1 MKLKKIVNSVSVLLA
16 CGMMQCI
23 SAHETLDTVKQ
34 SVDANTK
41 ISVDVE
47 YYDLILKNAVL
58 KEEKIKLDY
67 EIKNLKQENEDLKKE
82 VEKYKK
88 RSRILKKKLDEKQDY
103 VSPEQVKNEVEVV
116 RAEMLLQFNNQLGE
130 YIKEN
135 PRKKISPLDMSR
147 LFSDF
152 LTFNINYTNNGD
164 SILSPLSPTVNAK
177 GTIAGAAIT
186 S

>member
-1 MKLKKIVNSVSVLLA
+1 MKLKKIANLVSALLVCSLFKTA
-16 CGMMQCI
+16 Y
-23 SAHETLDTVKQ
+23 AYETSNTVKQ
-34 SVDANTK
+34 STDLSTK

-58 KEEKIKLDY
+58 KEEKIKSDY
-67 EIKNLKQENEDLKKE
+67 EIKNLKQENKDLKKD

-88 RSRILKKKLDEKQDY
+88 RSKILKKKLDEKKNY
-103 VSPEQVKNEVEVV
+103 VSPEQVKNEVEIVK
-116 RAEMLLQFNNQLGE
+116 ADMLLRFNSQLGE

-135 PRKKISPLDMSR
+135 PKKKISPLDMSR

-164 SILSPLSPTVNAK
+164 SILSPFSPNLSAK

>member
-1 MKLKKIVNSVSVLLA
+1 MKLKKIVSSVSVLLA
-16 CGMMQCI
+16 CGMIQCV
-23 SAHETLDTVKQ
+23 SAHETLDTSKQ
-34 SVDANTK
+34 LIDPSTK

-67 EIKNLKQENEDLKKE
+67 EIKSLKQENEDLKKE

-164 SILSPLSPTVNAK
+164 SILSPFSPTVNAK